1 METER
6 KFLIRRQALG
16 VILDNSSQ
24 CYDIRQAYV
33 SADPAVRVRVIDN
46 KRAELT
52 IKKRVNDISSKEI
65 NINIA
70 VEEAKR
76 VIEEICDD
84 KVIHK
89 TRHLYNG
96 WEIDVFHGYF
106 DGLVVAEFES
116 SVDAVEN
123 LIVPRWCSKE
133 VTTDPK
139 YKNAQMYNE
148 LTSC

>member
-6 KFLIRRQALG
+6 KFLVRKQALG
-16 VILDNSSQ
+16 VILDHALN
-24 CYDIRQAYV
+24 CCDIRQAYV

-65 NINIA
+65 NVDIS
-70 VEEAKR
+70 VDEAKY
-76 VIEEICDD
+76 VIEEICDG

-89 TRHLYNG
+89 TRHLFTG
-96 WEIDVFHGYF
+96 WEIDVFHGHF

-116 SVDAVEN
+116 SVDEVEN
-123 LIVPRWCSKE
+123 LIVPQWCSKE

-139 YKNAQMYNE
+139 YKNEQMFKE
-148 LTSC
+148 LNS

>member
-1 METER
+1 MTETER
-6 KFLIRRQALG
+6 KFLVDKQALG
-16 VILDNSSQ
+16 VILDNSPQ

-33 SADPAVRVRVIDN
+33 SDDPAVRVRVIDN

-52 IKKRVNDISSKEI
+52 IKKRVNDTSSKEI
-65 NINIA
+65 NVDIS
-70 VEEAKR
+70 VDEAKG

-96 WEIDVFHGYF
+96 WEIDVFREHF
-106 DGLVVAEFES
+106 DGLVVAEFEG
-116 SVDAVEN
+116 SVDEVEN
-123 LIVPRWCSKE
+123 LIVPPWCSKE

-139 YKNAQMYNE
+139 YKNEQMFNE
-148 LTSC
+148 LNS